1 MSDQAVGNWPARSA
15 RQAVLLHCPPLC
27 WRFPP
32 LPRWVKFCYPPSWAR
47 CLGLWGAPVLPK
59 TAHTDAIPLILRPR
73 WPRGSSI
80 LISIHQLFSSYFL
93 PILTESTWVG
103 TRQPAMV
110 VLPQWTLSVLRGIV
124 ERLRVIQG
132 GSYRAERGLQG
143 WWPSLA
149 FWSSRSHP
157 ALGTVWRQQA
167 GYMAAAS
174 EGPGCLLSAVK
185 RRHLHHMALR
195 DGCARSLLAGL
206 FEMLQKIV

>member
-1 MSDQAVGNWPARSA
+1 M
-15 RQAVLLHCPPLC
+15 
-27 WRFPP
+27 
-32 LPRWVKFCYPPSWAR
+32 
-47 CLGLWGAPVLPK
+47 
-59 TAHTDAIPLILRPR
+59 
-73 WPRGSSI
+73 
-80 LISIHQLFSSYFL
+80 
-93 PILTESTWVG
+93 G

-110 VLPQWTLSVLRGIV
+110 VLPQWTLSVLGGIV

-143 WWPSLA
+143 WWPSPA